1 MDIEFKKSGPL
12 RGELTV
18 PGDKSI
24 SHRAVILASLAKG
37 ESVVYKISMGED
49 VKSTIRCMRRFG
61 VEIVRDGEVMRIRGK
76 GYAGLTEPDDVL
88 DCGNSGTTM
97 RLLSGVAATRPF
109 LTVLTGD
116 SSLRRRPMARVVKPL
131 SMMGAVICGRENSRL
146 APLVIRGGELKGIE
160 YQMEVASAQV
170 KSAILLAALDARGE
184 TVIRETVL
192 SRDHMERMLLEMGAN
207 LERNQNEIRL
217 RGPCDLN
224 SMEWRIPGDIS
235 SAAFWL
241 AAAAIVPGSEV
252 LVRDVGVNPTRAGVI
267 TVLESMGA
275 EIHLEDYRI
284 INGEPVAD
292 ILVKHSELKPIAIGG
307 SIIPSLIDEIPVL
320 AVAMAMAHG
329 TSAVRDAVELRAKES
344 DRIAMIVSI
353 LKQMGVEAAETA
365 DGFVIHGR
373 GKIPGN
379 CRLAAGGDHR
389 IAMASAVAGLAAEM
403 PVMVEDFNCV
413 DISYPSFLQDLQALT
428 R

>member
-1 MDIEFKKSGPL
+1 MKTQFAKSGPL

-37 ESVVYKISMGED
+37 ESVVHKLSMGED
-49 VKSTIRCMRRFG
+49 VKSTMRCMRQLG
-61 VEIVRDGEVMRIRGK
+61 VEIAGDGEVTRIRGK
-76 GYAGLTEPDDVL
+76 GCSGLIEPDDVL

-116 SSLRRRPMARVVKPL
+116 NSLRRRPMARVIKPL

-146 APLVIRGGELKGIE
+146 APLVIRGGGLQGIE

-184 TVIRETVL
+184 TVIRENVL
-192 SRDHMERMLLEMGAN
+192 SRDHTERMLLEMGAN

-241 AAAAIVPGSEV
+241 VAAAIVPGSEV
-252 LVRDVGVNPTRAGVI
+252 LVRDVGVNPTRAGI
-267 TVLESMGA
+267 LNVLESMGA
-275 EIHLEDYRI
+275 KVHLEEYRMAG
-284 INGEPVAD
+284 GEPVAD
-292 ILVKHSELKPIAIGG
+292 ILVKHSELKPVEIGG

-329 TSAVRDAVELRAKES
+329 TSTVRDAVELRAKES
-344 DRIAMIVSI
+344 DRIAMIVST
-353 LKQMGVEAAETA
+353 LKQMGVEAHEIA

-379 CRLAAGGDHR
+379 CRLSAGGDHR
-389 IAMASAVAGLAAEM
+389 IAMASAVAGLTAEM
-403 PVMVEDFNCV
+403 PVVVEDFNCV
-413 DISYPSFLQDLQALT
+413 DISYPAFLQDLQGLT